1 MQIDR
6 AARAHG
12 ARSPAGVI
20 VFRQRKFILQTTM
33 KIQAILLATFSVF
46 SLASAALPAQQAT
59 NEKQPTCGVAVC
71 PFMNPALTP
80 EARAKDLVSRMTLDE
95 KVGQMQDVAP
105 AIPRLGIPAYNWWNE
120 ALHGV
125 ARNGFATNFPQSIG
139 IAATWDTALMRRI
152 ADVIAVEGRAKY
164 NEAIREDD
172 HSRFAGLTFWS
183 PNINIDRDPR
193 WGRGMETFGED
204 PFLTASL
211 GVEFVKGLQGDN
223 AKYLELVSTPKHFA
237 VHSGPEPL
245 RHGFDVKVS
254 DHDLEDT
261 YLPAFRATIVEG
273 HADSIM
279 CAYNAIDGA
288 PACASTMLLEKH
300 LRDDWGFNG
309 YTVSDC
315 DAVGDIASGHHFAA
329 SPEEAAADAVKA
341 ATDLDCGRTYGAL
354 TKAVDEHLLA
364 EADID
369 TAVVRLFTA
378 RMRLGMFDPP
388 AAVPFNAIPYSEV
401 NSAAH
406 RGLALQTAR
415 ESIVLLKNG
424 NSILPFKPMIRKI
437 AVVGP
442 TADLLE
448 AIEGNYNGTAP
459 DPVSP
464 LNGLRKEFGSEN
476 VTYAPGSILADGLP
490 APIPSAYLR
499 TDASLKTTGLKGEY
513 FDNTALKGAPKMVR
527 VDAKINFDWNRV
539 APATDFGSKT
549 FAVRWTGELLP
560 PAPGD
565 YVLSLRGPRAFVP
578 FFAGGSAT
586 GAPQPA
592 GGTPNRVRLFIDDK
606 LVMDSH
612 SNPAEA
618 RVSFSDTNPH
628 VIRVEYAHLPNDRNV
643 DLDWAPPANSLLGQA
658 VNAAMKSDAIVAFVG
673 LSPNLEGEE
682 MNVHVEG
689 FEGGDRTSIE
699 LPAAQE
705 HLLKALG
712 ATGKPLIVVLTSG
725 SALAVQWAKQHADA
739 LLEAWYPGEEGGDAI
754 AETLRGKNN
763 PAGRLPVTFYASTGD
778 LPAFTD
784 YSMKNRTYR
793 YYQGNVLYPFGYG
806 LSYSRFSYRAPGVS
820 AKEINAGASVVVTT
834 TVRNTSTRDGDE
846 VAELYVKPPQT
857 AVSPRVE
864 LEGFR
869 RIHLRTG
876 EIRRVQFTLSPRQL
890 SEVDEKGN
898 RAVLPGDYA
907 VYVSGSQ
914 PEAGTPAATFR
925 ILGTVALPK

>member
-1 MQIDR
+1 
-6 AARAHG
+6 
-12 ARSPAGVI
+12 
-20 VFRQRKFILQTTM
+20 M
-33 KIQAILLATFSVF
+33 KSKEILLATFGIF
-46 SLASAALPAQQAT
+46 SLASAVLPAQQTA
-59 NEKQPTCGVAVC
+59 NETQSSCGAASC
-71 PFMNPALTP
+71 PYLNSALSP
-80 EARAKDLVSRMTLDE
+80 EARAKDLVSRMTLEE

-139 IAATWDTALMRRI
+139 LAATWDTALMRRI
-152 ADVIAVEGRAKY
+152 AMTIAVEGRAKY

-204 PFLTASL
+204 PFLTASM

-223 AKYLELVSTPKHFA
+223 PKYLELVSTPKHYA

-245 RHGFDVKVS
+245 RHGFNVDVS
-254 DHDLEDT
+254 EHDLEDT

-288 PACASTMLLEKH
+288 PACANTMLLQQH
-300 LRDDWGFNG
+300 LRDDWGFKG

-329 SPEEAAADAVKA
+329 SPEEAAASAVKA
-341 ATDLDCGRTYGAL
+341 GTDLDCGRTYAAL
-354 TKAVDEHLLA
+354 TKAVGEHLLS

-369 TAVVRLFTA
+369 ASMVRLFTA

-406 RGLALQTAR
+406 RELALQAAR
-415 ESIVLLKNG
+415 ESIVLLKNA
-424 NSILPFKPMIRKI
+424 NNTLPLKASIRKI

-448 AIEGNYNGTAP
+448 SIEGNYNGTP
-459 DPVSP
+459 PNPVSP
-464 LNGLRKEFGSEN
+464 LDGLRKEFGSEN
-476 VTYAPGSILADGLP
+476 VIYAPGSSLAEGVP
-490 APIPSAYLR
+490 TPIPSAYLR
-499 TDASLKTTGLKGEY
+499 TDASLRTAGLKGEY
-513 FDNTALKGAPKMVR
+513 FDSEDMKGEPKLAR
-527 VDAKINFDWNRV
+527 VDAQINFDWNRV
-539 APATDFGSKT
+539 APAADFPGKT

-565 YVLSLRGPRAFVP
+565 YVLSLRGPRPIAASVM
-578 FFAGGSAT
+578 T
-586 GAPQPA
+586 GEA
-592 GGTPNRVRLFIDDK
+592 GGTQSPPAKMPDRVSIYIDEK
-606 LVMDSH
+606 LVMDSR

-618 RVSFSDTNPH
+618 RLRFADTNPH
-628 VIRVEYAHLPNDRNV
+628 AIRVEYLHQPNDRNV
-643 DLDWAPPANSLLGQA
+643 DLNWELPANSLLGQA
-658 VNAAMKSDAIVAFVG
+658 IDAAKKSDAIVAFVG
-673 LSPNLEGEE
+673 LSPYLEGEE
-682 MNVHVEG
+682 MNVHVDG
-689 FEGGDRTSIE
+689 FDGGDRTSIE
-699 LPAAQE
+699 LPAVQE
-705 HLLKALG
+705 KLLEAMGK
-712 ATGKPLIVVLTSG
+712 TGKPLIVVLTSG
-725 SALAVQWAKQHADA
+725 SALAVPWAKEHADA

-754 AETLRGKNN
+754 AETLKGKNN
-763 PAGRLPVTFYASTGD
+763 PAGRLAITFYSSTKD
-778 LPAFTD
+778 LPEFTD

-793 YYQGNVLYPFGYG
+793 YYGGQVLFPFGYG
-806 LSYSRFSYRAPGVS
+806 LSYSRFSYRAPAVS
-820 AKEINAGASVVVTT
+820 AKEIKAGAPAVVTT
-834 TVRNTSTRDGDE
+834 LVRNTSARDGDE

-857 AVSPRVE
+857 AVSPQVE
-864 LEGFR
+864 LEGFT
-869 RIHLRTG
+869 RIHLRAG
-876 EIRRVQFTLSPRQL
+876 ETRRVQFTLSPRQL

-898 RAVLPGDYA
+898 RAVMPGDYA
-907 VYVSGSQ
+907 IYISGGQ
-914 PEAGTPAATFR
+914 PEAGTPAATLH
-925 ILGTVALPK
+925 ISGTAALPK

>member
-1 MQIDR
+1 
-6 AARAHG
+6 
-12 ARSPAGVI
+12 
-20 VFRQRKFILQTTM
+20 M
-33 KIQAILLATFSVF
+33 KIQTVLVAIFGVLG
-46 SLASAALPAQQAT
+46 LASNVSTAQQVA
-59 NEKQPTCGVAVC
+59 NEKQATCSAAAC
-71 PFMNPALTP
+71 PYLNSALTP
-80 EARAKDLVSRMTLDE
+80 EARARDLVSRMTLEE
-95 KVGQMQDVAP
+95 KVSQMQDIAP

-223 AKYLELVSTPKHFA
+223 PKYLELVSTPKHYA

-245 RHGFDVKVS
+245 RHGFDVEVS
-254 DHDLEDT
+254 EHDLEDT

-288 PACASTMLLEKH
+288 PACANTMLLQKH
-300 LRDDWGFNG
+300 LRDGWGFKG

-329 SPEEAAADAVKA
+329 SPEEAAAQAVKA
-341 ATDLDCGRTYGAL
+341 GTDLDCGSTYKNL

-364 EADID
+364 ETDID
-369 TAVVRLFTA
+369 AAVVRLFTA
-378 RMRLGMFDPP
+378 RMRLGMFDPS
-388 AAVPFNAIPYSEV
+388 AAVPFNAIPFSAV
-401 NSAAH
+401 NAAPH
-406 RGLALQTAR
+406 RQLALQAAR
-415 ESIVLLKNG
+415 ESIVLLKNR
-424 NSILPFKPMIRKI
+424 NNTLPLKTSIRKI

-448 AIEGNYNGTAP
+448 SIEGNYNGTAP

-464 LNGLRKEFGSEN
+464 LNGLRKKFGAGN
-476 VTYAPGSILADGLP
+476 VIYAPGSTLADGSP

-499 TDASLKTTGLKGEY
+499 TDETLKTAGLKGEY
-513 FDNTALKGAPKMVR
+513 FENSEFTGAPKMVR
-527 VDAKINFDWNRV
+527 VDAEINFDWNRV
-539 APATDFGSKT
+539 TPAADFREKT
-549 FAVRWTGELLP
+549 FSVRWTGELLP

-565 YVLSLRGPRAFVP
+565 YVLSLRGPRVAVP
-578 FFAGGSAT
+578 FFAGGGAMAPASGTT
-586 GAPQPA
+586 GAQPA
-592 GGTPNRVRLFIDDK
+592 AAGMPDRVRVYVDGN

-612 SNPAEA
+612 SNPAEG

-628 VIRVEYAHLPNDRNV
+628 AIRVEYLHVPNDRNV
-643 DLDWAPPANSLLGQA
+643 DLVWEPPANSLLGQA
-658 VNAAMKSDAIVAFVG
+658 IDAAKKSDAIIAFVG

-689 FEGGDRTSIE
+689 FNGGDRTRIE

-705 HLLKALG
+705 HLLEALG
-712 ATGKPLIVVLTSG
+712 ETGKPLIVVLTSG
-725 SALAVQWAKQHADA
+725 SALAVQWANDHADA

-754 AETLRGKNN
+754 AETLTGENN
-763 PAGRLPVTFYASTGD
+763 PAGRLPVTFYATTND
-778 LPAFTD
+778 LPPFSD

-793 YYQGNVLYPFGYG
+793 YFQGEALYPFGYG
-806 LSYSRFSYRAPGVS
+806 LSYSRFIYREPEMN
-820 AKEINAGASVVVTT
+820 AKQIKAGDSVVVSTV
-834 TVRNTSTRDGDE
+834 VRNASARDGDE
-846 VAELYVKPPQT
+846 VAELYIKPPKT

-864 LEGFR
+864 LEGFE
-869 RIHLRTG
+869 RIHLRAG
-876 EIRRVQFTLSPRQL
+876 EMRRVQFTLFPRQL
-890 SEVDEKGN
+890 SEVNEEGN
-898 RAVLPGDYA
+898 RTVAPGDYA
-907 VYVSGSQ
+907 IYVSGGQ
-914 PEAGTPAATFR
+914 PEAGTPAATLS
-925 ILGTVALPK
+925 ISGTVALPK

>member
-1 MQIDR
+1 
-6 AARAHG
+6 
-12 ARSPAGVI
+12 
-20 VFRQRKFILQTTM
+20 M
-33 KIQAILLATFSVF
+33 KIKEILLATFGIF
-46 SLASAALPAQQAT
+46 SLASAVLPAQQTA
-59 NEKQPTCGVAVC
+59 NETQSSCGAASC
-71 PFMNPALTP
+71 PYLNSALSP
-80 EARAKDLVSRMTLDE
+80 EARAKDLVSRMTLEE

-139 IAATWDTALMRRI
+139 LAATWDTALMRRI

-204 PFLTASL
+204 PFLTASM

-223 AKYLELVSTPKHFA
+223 PKYLELVSTPKHYA

-245 RHGFDVKVS
+245 RHGFNVDVS
-254 DHDLEDT
+254 EHDLEDT

-288 PACASTMLLEKH
+288 PACANTMLLQQH
-300 LRDDWGFNG
+300 LREDWGFKG

-329 SPEEAAADAVKA
+329 STEEAAAKAVKA
-341 ATDLDCGRTYGAL
+341 GTDLDCGRTYGAL
-354 TKAVDEHLLA
+354 TKAVGERLLS

-369 TAVVRLFTA
+369 ASMVRLFTA

-406 RGLALQTAR
+406 RELALQAAR
-415 ESIVLLKNG
+415 ESIVLLKNA
-424 NSILPFKPMIRKI
+424 NNTLPLKASIRKI
-437 AVVGP
+437 TVVGP

-448 AIEGNYNGTAP
+448 SIEGNYNGTPP

-464 LNGLRKEFGSEN
+464 LDGLRKEFGSEN
-476 VTYAPGSILADGLP
+476 VIYAPGSSLAEGVP
-490 APIPSAYLR
+490 TPIPSAYLR
-499 TDASLKTTGLKGEY
+499 TDASLRTAGLKGEY
-513 FDNTALKGAPKMVR
+513 FDTEDMNGAPKLAR
-527 VDAKINFDWNRV
+527 VDAQINFDWNRV
-539 APATDFGSKT
+539 APAADFPGKT

-565 YVLSLRGPRAFVP
+565 YVLSLRGPRPIAASVM
-578 FFAGGSAT
+578 T
-586 GAPQPA
+586 GEA
-592 GGTPNRVRLFIDDK
+592 GGTQSPVKMLDRVRIYIDEK
-606 LVMDSH
+606 LVMDSR

-618 RVSFSDTNPH
+618 RLSFADTNPH
-628 VIRVEYAHLPNDRNV
+628 AIRVEYMHQPNDRNV
-643 DLDWAPPANSLLGQA
+643 DLNWEPPANSLLGQA
-658 VNAAMKSDAIVAFVG
+658 IDAAKKSDAIVAFVG

-682 MNVHVEG
+682 MNVHVDG
-689 FEGGDRTSIE
+689 FDGGDRTSIE

-705 HLLKALG
+705 KLLEAMG
-712 ATGKPLIVVLTSG
+712 ETGKPLIVVLTSG
-725 SALAVQWAKQHADA
+725 SALAVPWAKEHADA
-739 LLEAWYPGEEGGDAI
+739 LLEAWYPGEEGGGAI
-754 AETLRGKNN
+754 AETLKGKNN
-763 PAGRLPVTFYASTGD
+763 PAGRLAVTFYASTKD
-778 LPAFTD
+778 LPEFTD

-793 YYQGNVLYPFGYG
+793 YYGGQVLYPFGYG
-806 LSYSRFSYRAPGVS
+806 LSYSRFSYRAPAVS
-820 AKEINAGASVVVTT
+820 AKEIKAGASAVVTT
-834 TVRNTSTRDGDE
+834 FVRNTSTRDGDE
-846 VAELYVKPPQT
+846 VTELYVKPPQT
-857 AVSPRVE
+857 AVSPQVE
-864 LEGFR
+864 LEGFA
-869 RIHLRTG
+869 RIHLRAG
-876 EIRRVQFTLSPRQL
+876 ETRRVQFTLSPRQL

-898 RAVLPGDYA
+898 RAVMPGDYA
-907 VYVSGSQ
+907 IYVSGGQ
-914 PEAGTPAATFR
+914 PEAGTPAATLH
-925 ILGTVALPK
+925 ISGTAALPK

>member
-1 MQIDR
+1 
-6 AARAHG
+6 
-12 ARSPAGVI
+12 
-20 VFRQRKFILQTTM
+20 M
-33 KIQAILLATFSVF
+33 KIQPILLAIFGVF
-46 SLASAALPAQQAT
+46 SLASAILPAQQAT
-59 NEKQPTCGVAVC
+59 NEKHPTCGAAAC
-71 PFMNPALTP
+71 PFLNPALMP
-80 EARAKDLVSRMTLDE
+80 EARAKDLVSRMTLEE
-95 KVGQMQDVAP
+95 KVSQMQDVAP
-105 AIPRLGIPAYNWWNE
+105 AIPRLGVPAYNWWNE

-223 AKYLELVSTPKHFA
+223 AKYLELVSTPKHYA

-245 RHGFDVKVS
+245 RHGFDVEVS

-288 PACASTMLLEKH
+288 PACANSMLLEKH
-300 LRDDWGFNG
+300 LRVDWGFNG

-329 SPEEAAADAVKA
+329 SPEEAAALAVKA
-341 ATDLDCGRTYGAL
+341 GTDLDCGRTYGAL
-354 TKAVDEHLLA
+354 TKAVDEHLLT

-406 RGLALQTAR
+406 RQLALQAAR
-415 ESIVLLKNG
+415 ESIVLLKNS
-424 NSILPFKPMIRKI
+424 NSTLPLKASIRKI

-448 AIEGNYNGTAP
+448 TIEGNYNGTAP

-490 APIPSAYLR
+490 APIPSAYLH
-499 TDASLKTTGLKGEY
+499 TDASLKTAGLKGEY
-513 FDNTALKGAPKMVR
+513 FDNQDLKGTPKMVR
-527 VDAKINFDWNRV
+527 VDAKINLDWNRV
-539 APATDFGSKT
+539 APAASFPNKT

-565 YVLSLRGPRAFVP
+565 YVLSLRGPRVFVP
-578 FFAGGSAT
+578 FFAGGNAT

-592 GGTPNRVRLFIDDK
+592 GGTPNRVKLFIDDK

-628 VIRVEYAHLPNDRNV
+628 AIRVEYVHLPNDRNV

-658 VNAAMKSDAIVAFVG
+658 IDVAKKSDAIVVLVG

-705 HLLKALG
+705 KLLEALG
-712 ATGKPLIVVLTSG
+712 ETGKPLIVVLTSG
-725 SALAVQWAKQHADA
+725 SALAVPWAKEHADA

-763 PAGRLPVTFYASTGD
+763 PAGRLPVTFYASTSD

-784 YSMKNRTYR
+784 YSMKHRTYR
-793 YYQGNVLYPFGYG
+793 YYQGEVLYPFGYG
-806 LSYSRFSYRAPGVS
+806 LSYSRFSYRAPEVS
-820 AKEINAGASVVVTT
+820 SKEIEAGASVVVTT
-834 TVRNTSTRDGDE
+834 VVRNTSARDGDE

-857 AVSPRVE
+857 AASPQVE
-864 LEGFR
+864 LEGFK
-869 RIHLRTG
+869 RIHLRAG
-876 EIRRVQFTLSPRQL
+876 EMRRVQFTLSPRQL

-907 VYVSGSQ
+907 VYVSNSQ
-914 PEAGTPAATFR
+914 PEAGTPAATLH
-925 ILGTVALPK
+925 ISGTVALPK

>member
-1 MQIDR
+1 
-6 AARAHG
+6 
-12 ARSPAGVI
+12 
-20 VFRQRKFILQTTM
+20 M
-33 KIQAILLATFSVF
+33 KIQTVYLTILVVL
-46 SLASAALPAQQAT
+46 SLTPIDSTAQQAA
-59 NEKQPTCGVAVC
+59 NQKLVTCGAAAC
-71 PFMNPALTP
+71 PYLNPALTP
-80 EARAKDLVSRMTLDE
+80 EARARDLVSRMTLEE
-95 KVGQMQDVAP
+95 KVSQMQDVAP
-105 AIPRLGIPAYNWWNE
+105 GIPRLGIPAYNWWNE

-164 NEAIREDD
+164 NEAIRNND

-223 AKYLELVSTPKHFA
+223 AKYLELVSTPKHYA

-245 RHGFDVKVS
+245 RHGFDVEVS
-254 DHDLEDT
+254 DHELEDT
-261 YLPAFRATIVEG
+261 YLPAFRATIVDG

-288 PACASTMLLEKH
+288 PACANTMLLEKH
-300 LRDDWGFNG
+300 LRDDWGFKG

-329 SPEEAAADAVKA
+329 SPEEAAAQAVKA
-341 ATDLDCGRTYGAL
+341 GTDLDCGSTYKNL

-364 EADID
+364 ETDID
-369 TAVVRLFTA
+369 AAMVRLFTA

-388 AAVPFNAIPYSEV
+388 ASIPFNAIPFSEV

-406 RGLALQTAR
+406 RELALQAAR
-415 ESIVLLKNG
+415 ESIVLLKNR
-424 NSILPFKPMIRKI
+424 NNTLPLKPSIRKI

-448 AIEGNYNGTAP
+448 SIEGNYNGTAP
-459 DPVSP
+459 DPLSP
-464 LNGLRKEFGSEN
+464 LNGLRKKFGTEN
-476 VTYAPGSILADGLP
+476 VIYAPGSTLAEGAP

-499 TDASLKTTGLKGEY
+499 TDETLKTAGLTGEY
-513 FDNTALKGAPKMVR
+513 FENSEFSGAPKMVR

-539 APATDFGSKT
+539 TPAADFPEKT
-549 FAVRWTGELLP
+549 FSVRWTGELLP

-586 GAPQPA
+586 AAPRQA
-592 GGTPNRVRLFIDDK
+592 GEMPDRVRVYVDGK

-612 SNPAEA
+612 SNPAEG

-628 VIRVEYAHLPNDRNV
+628 AIRVEYAHLPNDRNV
-643 DLDWAPPANSLLGQA
+643 DLVWEPPANSLLGQA
-658 VNAAMKSDAIVAFVG
+658 IDAAKKSDAIVAFVG

-689 FEGGDRTSIE
+689 FDGGDRTRIE

-705 HLLKALG
+705 HLLEALG
-712 ATGKPLIVVLTSG
+712 ETGKPLVVVLTSG
-725 SALAVQWAKQHADA
+725 SALAVQWANEHADA

-754 AETLRGKNN
+754 AGTLTGVNN
-763 PAGRLPVTFYASTGD
+763 PAGRLPITFYASTND

-793 YYQGNVLYPFGYG
+793 YFQGEVLYPFGYG
-806 LSYSRFSYRAPGVS
+806 LSYSRFIYPAPAMN
-820 AKEINAGASVVVTT
+820 AKQIKAGDSVVVTT
-834 TVRNTSTRDGDE
+834 VVRNTGARDGDE
-846 VAELYVKPPQT
+846 VAELYIKPPQT

-864 LEGFR
+864 LEGFE
-869 RIHLRTG
+869 RIHLRAG
-876 EIRRVQFTLSPRQL
+876 ETRRVQFALSPRQL

-898 RAVLPGDYA
+898 RAVLPGNYA
-907 VYVSGSQ
+907 IYVSGGQ
-914 PEAGTPAATFR
+914 PEAGTPAAILR
-925 ILGTVALPK
+925 ISGTMALPK